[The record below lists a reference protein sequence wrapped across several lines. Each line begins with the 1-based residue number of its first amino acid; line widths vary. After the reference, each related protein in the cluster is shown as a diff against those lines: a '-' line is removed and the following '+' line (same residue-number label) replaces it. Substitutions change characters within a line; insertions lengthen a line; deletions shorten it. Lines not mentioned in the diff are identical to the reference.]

1 MTRGGGGRLPPPD
14 QLQDGSFEAGL
25 YLLSL
30 VTPRG
35 VELTVEEIAE
45 VCGCSKGK
53 IWRIE
58 LNAMKKL
65 KGQRRLL
72 EELGGAGRA

>member
-1 MTRGGGGRLPPPD
+1 MRRGGGKPLPPPD
-14 QLQDGSFEAGL
+14 ELVDGSFEAGL

-35 VELTVEEIAE
+35 VELSVEEIAE

-58 LNAMKKL
+58 SNAMRKL
-65 KGQRRLL
+65 KARLRRL
-72 EELGGAGRA
+72 EEFK